1 MSDHQRPLRLGIHGL
16 GAVAQSVHLP
26 LVSRLPDRFHI
37 AAVCDISGSVD
48 PSHDDNSSN
57 SHNTDN
63 STHDSH
69 DDNSTH
75 DSHDATV
82 DTHVD
87 VSNDVGLF

>member
-1 MSDHQRPLRLGIHGL
+1 
-16 GAVAQSVHLP
+16 
-26 LVSRLPDRFHI
+26 VS
-37 AAVCDISGSVD
+37 GGVD
-48 PSHDDNSSN
+48 ASHDDNSVDN
-57 SHNTDN
+57 SDN

-82 DTHVD
+82 ETHVD